1 MKSVRTE
8 CGEILLICTIKQLVS
23 LRNLKFTIF
32 FSTKCF
38 TTFVIRVSD
47 SYRSQKY
54 NFLSFQ
60 RVITLIFLW
69 IMEVKLKLTCHSARY
84 VHYSYF
90 NLFIVICIIL
100 YIIYIYL
107 FVFSLFFSNLYLL
120 KWIFV
125 TMFISHNDR
134 IYMVV
139 LIFNTIKYI
148 KKIVCFLL
156 CMFSFFLTSNIHFLL
171 PSRHFS
177 LKTIL
182 HEFYCEKYF
191 SKLDFFGACL
201 EFLTYLLFP
210 LNFLNLKCL
219 PSRNLLLQNQQ
230 WKHQCN
236 VFEQISLVTLIL
248 PLLTFNK

>member
-23 LRNLKFTIF
+23 LRNFKFTIF

-47 SYRSQKY
+47 SCKSQKY

-148 KKIVCFLL
+148 KKLSVFYCACSHFFLL
-156 CMFSFFLTSNIHFLL
+156 QTSIFCCLL
-171 PSRHFS
+171 D
-177 LKTIL
+177 I
-182 HEFYCEKYF
+182 
-191 SKLDFFGACL
+191 
-201 EFLTYLLFP
+201 FP
-210 LNFLNLKCL
+210 
-219 PSRNLLLQNQQ
+219 
-230 WKHQCN
+230 
-236 VFEQISLVTLIL
+236 
-248 PLLTFNK
+248 